1 MIYRTRAIVLRTV
14 KYGEASLI
22 VDMFTEEKG
31 HQTFIIHSVRKSK
44 AVTPPSYLQ
53 LLSLVEMVGYHSDHK
68 KIHHIKEVRI
78 DQPYQSIP
86 FDMRK
91 SAVIT
96 CLAEIISKS
105 VTTSY
110 PQPELFHFLHEE
122 LLNYDTNPYDRDFFI
137 RFLVSLSQFLGFGI
151 ELPVNGRSEQYL
163 DLMEGTLTEK
173 MPSHGYTMG
182 PLELKNLKTIMTAG
196 PTGKTDIP
204 LEDRRRIVDQILLY
218 YQLHVET
225 LKEINAVNILREIL

>member
-1 MIYRTRAIVLRTV
+1 MIYKTRAIVLRTV

-31 HQTFIIHSVRKSK
+31 HQTFIVHSVRKSK

-68 KIHHIKEVRI
+68 KIHHIREIRI
-78 DQPYQSIP
+78 DEPYQSIP

-110 PQPELFHFLHEE
+110 PQPDLFHFLHEE
-122 LLNYDTNPYDRDFFI
+122 LLRYDMNPYDRDFFI
-137 RFLVSLSQFLGFGI
+137 RFLVQLTQFLGFGI
-151 ELPVNGRSEQYL
+151 ELPDIHQSDQYL
-163 DLMEGTLTEK
+163 DLMEGVLLEK
-173 MPSHGYTMG
+173 EPAHGYAMG
-182 PLELKNLKTIMTAG
+182 PSALKSLQSIMHAG
-196 PTGKTDIP
+196 PQGKTGIS
-204 LEDRRRIVDQILLY
+204 LEDRRRIVDQLLLY

-225 LKEINAVNILREIL
+225 LKEINSLTILREIL